1 MANKADLFY
10 FNNFVE
16 AADCAC
22 KGAHYLVECL
32 TNYQPDKIAEMV
44 DTMHGFEH
52 AGDGKKHEMSAALAR
67 AFVTPIEREDL
78 AQLSYD
84 LDEVTDKIEEVLQKL
99 YMYNIQAVRPNAIL
113 FAKKAVE
120 TCSFLCDIMAEF
132 ENFKR
137 SKKLK
142 GLIRDLN
149 DIEEDC
155 DILYLT
161 FMRELMVSSADVMEK
176 MAWHEIYDCLEACV
190 DACEHVSECVDTV
203 IMKNT

>member
-1 MANKADLFY
+1 MAKGDKFYYDTLLASAICSKEAASYLVTCLENYDTAQLQAMLNHMHEIEHKAD
-10 FNNFVE
+10 
-16 AADCAC
+16 
-22 KGAHYLVECL
+22 
-32 TNYQPDKIAEMV
+32 T
-44 DTMHGFEH
+44 
-52 AGDGKKHEMSAALAR
+52 KKHDMDAKLAK

-99 YMYNIQAVRPNAIL
+99 YMYNIQAIRPNAIL

-120 TCSFLCDIMAEF
+120 TCSFLCEIMAEF
-132 ENFKR
+132 ENFKK

>member
-1 MANKADLFY
+1 MAKGDKFYYDTLLASAICSREAASYLVTCLENYDTAQLQAMLNHMHEIEHKAD
-10 FNNFVE
+10 
-16 AADCAC
+16 
-22 KGAHYLVECL
+22 
-32 TNYQPDKIAEMV
+32 T
-44 DTMHGFEH
+44 
-52 AGDGKKHEMSAALAR
+52 KKHDMDAKLAK

-99 YMYNIQAVRPNAIL
+99 YMYNIQAIRPNAIL

-120 TCSFLCDIMAEF
+120 TCSFLCEIMAEF
-132 ENFKR
+132 ENFKK

-155 DILYLT
+155 DIL
-161 FMRELMVSSADVMEK
+161 
-176 MAWHEIYDCLEACV
+176 
-190 DACEHVSECVDTV
+190 
-203 IMKNT
+203 

>member
-1 MANKADLFY
+1 MAKGDKFY
-10 FNNFVE
+10 YDTLLASAVCSRE
-16 AADCAC
+16 AAN
-22 KGAHYLVECL
+22 YLVTCL
-32 TNYQPDKIAEMV
+32 ENY
-44 DTMHGFEH
+44 DTTQLQAMLNHMHEIEH
-52 AGDGKKHEMSAALAR
+52 NADTKKHDMDAKLAK

-99 YMYNIQAVRPNAIL
+99 YMYNIQTVRPNAVL

-120 TCSFLCDIMAEF
+120 TCSFLCEIMAEF
-132 ENFKR
+132 ENFKK

>member
-1 MANKADLFY
+1 MAKGDKFY
-10 FNNFVE
+10 YDTLLASAICSRD
-16 AADCAC
+16 AAS
-22 KGAHYLVECL
+22 YLVTCL
-32 TNYQPDKIAEMV
+32 ENY
-44 DTMHGFEH
+44 DTAQLQAMLNHMHEIEH
-52 AGDGKKHEMSAALAR
+52 NADTKKHDMDAKLAK

-99 YMYNIQAVRPNAIL
+99 YMYNIQAIRPNAIL

-120 TCSFLCDIMAEF
+120 TCSFLCEIMAEF
-132 ENFKR
+132 ENFKK

>member
-1 MANKADLFY
+1 MAKGDKFY
-10 FNNFVE
+10 YDTLLASAICSRD
-16 AADCAC
+16 AAS
-22 KGAHYLVECL
+22 YLVTCL
-32 TNYQPDKIAEMV
+32 ENY
-44 DTMHGFEH
+44 DTAQLQAMLNHMHEIEH
-52 AGDGKKHEMSAALAR
+52 NADTKKHDMDAKLAK

-99 YMYNIQAVRPNAIL
+99 YMYNIQAIRPNAIL

-120 TCSFLCDIMAEF
+120 TCSFLCEIMAEF
-132 ENFKR
+132 ENFKK

-142 GLIRDLN
+142 VLIRDLN

>member
-1 MANKADLFY
+1 M
-10 FNNFVE
+10 
-16 AADCAC
+16 
-22 KGAHYLVECL
+22 
-32 TNYQPDKIAEMV
+32 
-44 DTMHGFEH
+44 
-52 AGDGKKHEMSAALAR
+52 
-67 AFVTPIEREDL
+67 
-78 AQLSYD
+78 
-84 LDEVTDKIEEVLQKL
+84 
-99 YMYNIQAVRPNAIL
+99 
-113 FAKKAVE
+113 AKKIVLA
-120 TCSFLCDIMAEF
+120 CQLLSQLMGEF
-132 ENFKR
+132 ESFKK

>member
-1 MANKADLFY
+1 MAKGDKIYYDILSASASCAREAANYLVTCLENYDTAQLQAMLNHMHEIEHKAD
-10 FNNFVE
+10 
-16 AADCAC
+16 
-22 KGAHYLVECL
+22 
-32 TNYQPDKIAEMV
+32 T
-44 DTMHGFEH
+44 
-52 AGDGKKHEMSAALAR
+52 KKHDMDAKLAK

-78 AQLSYD
+78 ALLIYD

-99 YMYNIQAVRPNAIL
+99 YMYNIQTIRPNAIL

-120 TCSFLCDIMAEF
+120 TCNFLCAIMEEF
-132 ENFKR
+132 EHFKK
-137 SKKLK
+137 SKQLK
-142 GLIRDLN
+142 GLIRELN

-161 FMRELMVSSADVMEK
+161 FMRELMISSADVMEK

-190 DACEHVSECVDTV
+190 DACEHVSECVDMV

>member
-1 MANKADLFY
+1 MAKGDKFY
-10 FNNFVE
+10 YDTLLASAICSRE
-16 AADCAC
+16 AAS
-22 KGAHYLVECL
+22 YLVTCL
-32 TNYQPDKIAEMV
+32 ENY
-44 DTMHGFEH
+44 DTAQLQAMLNHMHEIEH
-52 AGDGKKHEMSAALAR
+52 NADTKKHDMDAKLAK

-99 YMYNIQAVRPNAIL
+99 YMYNIQTVRPNAIL

-120 TCSFLCDIMAEF
+120 TCSFLCEIMAEF
-132 ENFKR
+132 ENFKK